1 MPVTVISFIEQHPD
15 KDAIDGDVRVLLNTE
30 IVESDLD
37 LITDLIVSGAGH
49 QNAPDLRGSP
59 AGR

>member
-1 MPVTVISFIEQHPD
+1 
-15 KDAIDGDVRVLLNTE
+15 VRVLLNTE